1 MQKSF
6 NQTLH
11 IRILSPQQLILDTQA
26 QSVTSKNTQGNFDI
40 LPLHANFITVI
51 ENVPIVI
58 HTLEGKR
65 LSFAFPFAIIFTAN
79 NQVNIYTQI
88 QYK

>member
-1 MQKSF
+1 MP
-6 NQTLH
+6 NPTLH

-26 QSVTSKNTQGNFDI
+26 QSVTSNNTQGDFDI

-51 ENVPIVI
+51 ENEPIVI
-58 HTLEGKR
+58 HTSEGKR
-65 LSFAFPFAIIFTAN
+65 LSFAFPFAIIFASN

>member
-1 MQKSF
+1 MS
-6 NQTLH
+6 NPTLH
-11 IRILSPQQLILDTQA
+11 IRILSPQQLILDAEA

-51 ENVPIVI
+51 ENEPIVI
-58 HTLEGKR
+58 HTKEGKS
-65 LSFAFPFAIIFTAN
+65 LIFAFPFAVIFASN